1 MIAAGRLP
9 LAQGQ
14 YGVPSVM
21 IRVVRMYIFFN
32 ALVIRQYGRIYID
45 IYLRTVY
52 NRLHGGVY
60 VHVLISEA
68 ATISVWYP
76 HCRHGLLM
84 WSR

>member
-32 ALVIRQYGRIYID
+32 ALVI
-45 IYLRTVY
+45 
-52 NRLHGGVY
+52 
-60 VHVLISEA
+60 
-68 ATISVWYP
+68 
-76 HCRHGLLM
+76 
-84 WSR
+84 